1 MHPCV
6 AFYKKD
12 GVLVRHSLVFVSDD
26 TTHDHHAVHHYTVG
40 SVDAL
45 LKVRK
50 EVETIYL
57 FSDGCSSQY
66 KGRGTFADLSLYKGM
81 FHPFTTLTVFDVLS
95 PPSFHLNLLHLMFSF
110 FPHILYSK
118 VASLF
123 HTCIYLLFVTRG
135 EDPTAL
141 LWKWARE
148 GWGRWRDW
156 CDKPGCWSAHCIRW
170 EWNSVIFYFNL
181 CMLLMSDI

>member
-1 MHPCV
+1 M
-6 AFYKKD
+6 
-12 GVLVRHSLVFVSDD
+12 FVSDD

-66 KGRGTFADLSLYKGM
+66 KGKGTFADLSLYKGM

-95 PPSFHLNLLHLMFSF
+95 PPLISFEFTVFDVLFI
-110 FPHILYSK
+110 PHILYSK

-123 HTCIYLLFVTRG
+123 HTCIHLLFVTRG
-135 EDPTAL
+135 EHGKGEADGET
-141 LWKWARE
+141 
-148 GWGRWRDW
+148 G
-156 CDKPGCWSAHCIRW
+156 
-170 EWNSVIFYFNL
+170 VISQAVDRHIASGENETR
-181 CMLLMSDI
+181 